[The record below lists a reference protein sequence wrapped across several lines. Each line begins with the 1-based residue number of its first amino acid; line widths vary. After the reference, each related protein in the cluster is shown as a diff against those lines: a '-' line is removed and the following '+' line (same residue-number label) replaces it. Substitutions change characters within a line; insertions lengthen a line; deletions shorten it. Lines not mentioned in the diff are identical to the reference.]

1 VKFLRVLRAKWR
13 RLGCLDQITA
23 ISHIVVTIAG
33 LAGILFFLLERWD
46 TEDQSRRET
55 ALQFIAL
62 SYTDDTRKAKQD
74 SNVYILANIGQFS
87 QARQKRDAG
96 LPSDFLLPSDAT
108 KVFLQRLELYDHV
121 LICRELKQCDQT
133 LIDGIFQQ
141 DMCNFNEWL
150 QVVLPQ
156 LESNF
161 GSGIADRLR
170 IYCTG
175 ALLNG

>member
-1 VKFLRVLRAKWR
+1 VKFLRGLRAKWR
-13 RLGCLDQITA
+13 RLGFLDQITA

-62 SYTDDTRKAKQD
+62 SYTDDTRKAKHD
-74 SNVYILANIGQFS
+74 SNVYILSNIGQFS
-87 QARQKRDAG
+87 QARQKRTVG
-96 LPSDFLLPSDAT
+96 LPSDFRLPSDAVQ
-108 KVFLQRLELYDHV
+108 VFLQRLEFYDHV
-121 LICRELKQCDQT
+121 LICRALGQCDRK
-133 LIDGIFQQ
+133 LIDDIFRE
-141 DMCNFNEWL
+141 DMCNFNGWL

-156 LESNF
+156 LEADF
-161 GSGIADRLR
+161 GPGIADRLR